1 MVHRWNPNARRSRV
15 GQKLSDLTSQ
25 RVIVLILTMLLIIPG
40 FNWNCGLYG
49 GYNNISDGGLKMLH
63 DIYLAD
69 GNTTGFQQVSSQK
82 CTNQCLVESQT
93 GIVASVGSCTVNLAS
108 NSGWC
113 IGGVMQYVDS
123 KLLRCVTDLDVHGRL
138 WRTTTKAWCS
148 RW

>member
-1 MVHRWNPNARRSRV
+1 MACRWNPNARRSRV

-82 CTNQCLVESQT
+82 CPNQCLVIESQSV
-93 GIVASVGSCTVNLAS
+93 VATFVGSCTV
-108 NSGWC
+108 
-113 IGGVMQYVDS
+113 Q
-123 KLLRCVTDLDVHGRL
+123 H
-138 WRTTTKAWCS
+138 
-148 RW
+148 